1 MAQKGRPREFDRDKA
16 LEAALQLF
24 WQQGYEPT
32 SLNQLKEAM
41 GGISPTSF
49 YAAFG
54 SKEKLFREV
63 VALYRNTQGS
73 VTNVLRQENLPPKE
87 AIEVCLRNSAR
98 MQCDQSH
105 PPGCLNVIGASNC
118 SQENAGIA
126 MFLREERRGD
136 FEAIQMQIRRAIAC
150 EDIPA
155 STDVEALAT
164 TFSTFLYGLTT
175 SARDG
180 LPLDKLNKAIDSMM
194 KIWPRIQENL
204 HH

>member
-73 VTNVLRQENLPPKE
+73 VTNVLRTETFTPKQTIE
-87 AIEVCLRNSAR
+87 ACLRNSAR
-98 MQCDQSH
+98 MQCDPSH

-118 SQENAGIA
+118 SEENAGVA
-126 MFLREERRGD
+126 ASLQEERRAD
-136 FEAIQMQIRRAIAC
+136 FEAIQMQIRRAISC
-150 EDIPA
+150 GDIPVSA
-155 STDVEALAT
+155 DVDALAT

-180 LPLDKLNKAIDSMM
+180 VSIMQLEKAIDEIM
-194 KIWPRIQENL
+194 KIWPDNR
-204 HH
+204 

>member
-1 MAQKGRPREFDRDKA
+1 MARKGRPREFDRDKA

-54 SKEKLFREV
+54 SKEKLFKEV
-63 VALYRNTQGS
+63 IALYRNGEGS
-73 VTNVLRQENLPPKE
+73 ITNVLRQETLTPKE
-87 AIEVCLRNSAR
+87 TIEVCLRNSAR
-98 MQCDQSH
+98 MQCDPSH
-105 PPGCLNVIGASNC
+105 PLGCLNVIGASNC
-118 SQENAGIA
+118 SQENAGIEIS
-126 MFLREERRGD
+126 LREERRGD

-150 EDIPA
+150 GDIPA

-180 LPLDKLNKAIDSMM
+180 SSAIQLEKAVDTIML
-194 KIWPRIQENL
+194 IWPGS
-204 HH
+204 